1 MTRTLF
7 SFIQRMTRI
16 PIIEVD
22 IEVSFEQGQNIHI
35 FFLGNFFL
43 GGGGGAKFGSIVGF
57 FICSPLKEYGYNV
70 LYLLVDLFVSR
81 PSVIHTV
88 S

>member
-16 PIIEVD
+16 STIEVD
-22 IEVSFEQGQNIHI
+22 VEVYFEEGQNIHI

-43 GGGGGAKFGSIVGF
+43 GGGGGQN
-57 FICSPLKEYGYNV
+57 LV
-70 LYLLVDLFVSR
+70 LLYDFLFV
-81 PSVIHTV
+81 PL
-88 S
+88 

>member
-22 IEVSFEQGQNIHI
+22 VEVNFEEGQNIHI
-35 FFLGNFFL
+35 IFEGIFFW
-43 GGGGGAKFGSIVGF
+43 GGGKFWFYCMTS
-57 FICSPLKEYGYNV
+57 
-70 LYLLVDLFVSR
+70 YLLPFER
-81 PSVIHTV
+81 IWT
-88 S
+88 

>member
-16 PIIEVD
+16 LTIEVD
-22 IEVSFEQGQNIHI
+22 IEVNFEQGQNIHI

-43 GGGGGAKFGSIVGF
+43 GGGGGKFWFYCMTS
-57 FICSPLKEYGYNV
+57 
-70 LYLLVDLFVSR
+70 YLLPFER
-81 PSVIHTV
+81 IWT
-88 S
+88 

>member
-35 FFLGNFFL
+35 IF
-43 GGGGGAKFGSIVGF
+43 
-57 FICSPLKEYGYNV
+57 
-70 LYLLVDLFVSR
+70 
-81 PSVIHTV
+81 
-88 S
+88 

>member
-16 PIIEVD
+16 STIEVD
-22 IEVSFEQGQNIHI
+22 IEVNFEEGQNIQI
-35 FFLGNFFL
+35 FFLGIFF
-43 GGGGGAKFGSIVGF
+43 GGGDLVQLNDF
-57 FICSPLKEYGYNV
+57 LLEYGYNV